1 MDIIKRNGDRVP
13 FDKKKIVRAVENAL
27 IDVDKYLYETDTA
40 NDIADDIENFYLKH
54 PTYQA
59 TVEEVQDM
67 VEDLLMRSERKDVA
81 KSYIRFRYKRE
92 VAREVK
98 SDFFD
103 AFGEKLK
110 ASNVQNQNANVD
122 EYSFGG
128 RIGEA
133 SSVMTKRYALENI
146 VSKMAKENHLN
157 NEIYIHKL
165 NCA

>member
-110 ASNVQNQNANVD
+110 ASNV
-122 EYSFGG
+122 
-128 RIGEA
+128 
-133 SSVMTKRYALENI
+133 
-146 VSKMAKENHLN
+146 
-157 NEIYIHKL
+157 
-165 NCA
+165 

>member
-1 MDIIKRNGDRVP
+1 
-13 FDKKKIVRAVENAL
+13 
-27 IDVDKYLYETDTA
+27 
-40 NDIADDIENFYLKH
+40 
-54 PTYQA
+54 
-59 TVEEVQDM
+59 M

-98 SDFFD
+98 TDFFE

-133 SSVMTKRYALENI
+133 SSVMTKKYALENI
-146 VSKMAKENHLN
+146 ISKMAKKNHLN